1 MHIAHFVQRYPPALG
16 GSEAYFHRLGRDWAA
31 HGHRVTVWTTNA
43 LDLAAFWSPSA
54 QCVPA
59 GLTMED
65 GIAVRRYPL
74 WRMKGRR
81 WLLKP
86 LSLLPLRA
94 WQAMTLPC
102 NPISLRMWRDAAN
115 DEQKYDAVHAT
126 AFPYAWPIACAHRL
140 AKRQRIPFFLTPFLH
155 LGDPNDPFDRTRKQ
169 YTQPALRRLMR
180 AADGVFVQTE
190 LERDAVIDL
199 GVPSERVT
207 LQGLGVDANDCT
219 GGERER
225 VRREWGVAENDIV
238 IGHLANLSAEKG
250 TIDLVR
256 AVDSLPRISPGA
268 FSPEEASHHS
278 RGRKPWVK
286 TPPEPSPDGA
296 IQGSCVAPSG
306 LESSEPNIQ
315 GLRPGLTCAAPSRLN
330 AATGRGGKVILLLA
344 GPAMPNFERFMDK
357 FEPSVRIIRTGV
369 LSESA
374 KRDFYAGIDVFA
386 LPSRSD
392 SFGLVILE
400 AWANGLPVA
409 AARAGG
415 PGEIVRH
422 NVDGLLAK
430 PGDVVGLAE
439 QLTRLVGDGDLR
451 RRLGETGRLRC
462 ETEFQW
468 DAKLRIVHETILIAE
483 IARLPSSFGKG
494 TPASSAPLKANP
506 R

>member
-1 MHIAHFVQRYPPALG
+1 MHIAHFIQRYPPALG
-16 GSEAYFHRLGRDWAA
+16 GSEAYFQRLGRDWTAR
-31 HGHRVTVWTTNA
+31 GHRVTVWTTNA
-43 LDLAAFWSPSA
+43 LDLAAFWSPGA
-54 QCVPA
+54 KCLPA
-59 GLTMED
+59 GTTLED
-65 GIAVRRYPL
+65 GIEVRRYPL
-74 WRMKGRR
+74 WRMNGRR

-94 WQAMTLPC
+94 WQAMMLPC

-115 DEQKYDAVHAT
+115 DEVKYDAVHAS

-155 LGDPNDPFDRTRKQ
+155 LGDPDDPFDRTRRQ
-169 YTQPALRRLMR
+169 YTQPALRRLLH

-199 GVPSERVT
+199 GVPPERVI
-207 LQGLGVDANDCT
+207 LQGLGVDACECT
-219 GGERER
+219 GGDRQR
-225 VRREWGVAENDIV
+225 ARQEWGVGDDDIV

-256 AVDSLPRISPGA
+256 AA
-268 FSPEEASHHS
+268 
-278 RGRKPWVK
+278 
-286 TPPEPSPDGA
+286 
-296 IQGSCVAPSG
+296 
-306 LESSEPNIQ
+306 EPNI
-315 GLRPGLTCAAPSRLN
+315 
-330 AATGRGGKVILLLA
+330 VLLLA
-344 GPAMPNFERFMDK
+344 GPAMPNFERFMEQH
-357 FEPSVRIIRTGV
+357 EPSVRIIRTGV

-400 AWANGLPVA
+400 AWANGLPVI

-422 NVDGLLAK
+422 GIDGWLNK
-430 PGDVVGLAE
+430 PGDVAGLTE
-439 QLTRLVGDGDLR
+439 QLTRLIEDANLR
-451 RRLGETGRLRC
+451 RQFGEAGRSRC
-462 ETEFQW
+462 ETEFKW
-468 DAKLRIVHETILIAE
+468 AAKLRVVRETILAADV
-483 IARLPSSFGKG
+483 ARLPSSFGGGILTRSTTSNSK
-494 TPASSAPLKANP
+494 P